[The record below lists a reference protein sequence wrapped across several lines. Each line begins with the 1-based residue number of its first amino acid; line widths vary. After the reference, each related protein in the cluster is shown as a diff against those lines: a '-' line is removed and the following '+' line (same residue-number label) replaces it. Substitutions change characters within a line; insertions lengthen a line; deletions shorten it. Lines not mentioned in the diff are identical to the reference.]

1 MRSVKNMW
9 TRLRKHLVLYPFLFA
24 IFPILTLYTNN
35 IQEVAFDAVVR
46 SLVFS
51 LIGTVVLLSLC
62 FLLLRDLTKAGAI
75 TTFILVLFFTYGHV
89 YMFLKDNLGLDASI
103 VRHRY
108 LVIIYAGIFVLGTLI
123 IYRTMKTSSQ
133 ISKGLNL
140 LGVAILVFPMIQIIN
155 YNSKV
160 SQDIEIAAYLIPNS
174 DSLTVQS
181 EDDLPDI
188 YYMILDTYT
197 RADAMEKELG
207 YDNSEFLERM
217 EQMGFYIAEC
227 SRSNYANT
235 GESLAAS
242 LNMNY
247 VSDLKQSL
255 IQQGLGDNDLWLLI
269 RHSLVRELLEGIGYK
284 TVAFDTGYE
293 WSRLKDAD
301 IYLTPDSAPTQAQ
314 FIEPFELMQFETTAG
329 LLLTDYWIKSSVS
342 HRQVIFQEVNSVRF
356 IHGDFIRREL
366 FLLDTLP
373 AVASYPGPKFV
384 FAHILIPHVPRVF
397 GPEGQILT
405 DPGYYSGE
413 LAGAIDSEYDL
424 RGYLNEIQFINSE
437 ILKIS
442 EEIISRSK
450 TPPIIIIQGDT
461 GKSGQN
467 IFEILN
473 LYYTRGETNNALY
486 PSISPVNTF
495 RAILNS
501 YFGAE
506 FDFLPD
512 ESWINGDLIFERWAA
527 CKES

>member
-9 TRLRKHLVLYPFLFA
+9 TRIRKHLVLYPFLFA

-235 GESLAAS
+235 GEST
-242 LNMNY
+242 MF
-247 VSDLKQSL
+247 L
-255 IQQGLGDNDLWLLI
+255 ISN
-269 RHSLVRELLEGIGYK
+269 
-284 TVAFDTGYE
+284 
-293 WSRLKDAD
+293 
-301 IYLTPDSAPTQAQ
+301 
-314 FIEPFELMQFETTAG
+314 
-329 LLLTDYWIKSSVS
+329 
-342 HRQVIFQEVNSVRF
+342 
-356 IHGDFIRREL
+356 
-366 FLLDTLP
+366 
-373 AVASYPGPKFV
+373 
-384 FAHILIPHVPRVF
+384 
-397 GPEGQILT
+397 
-405 DPGYYSGE
+405 
-413 LAGAIDSEYDL
+413 GA
-424 RGYLNEIQFINSE
+424 
-437 ILKIS
+437 
-442 EEIISRSK
+442 
-450 TPPIIIIQGDT
+450 
-461 GKSGQN
+461 
-467 IFEILN
+467 
-473 LYYTRGETNNALY
+473 
-486 PSISPVNTF
+486 
-495 RAILNS
+495 
-501 YFGAE
+501 
-506 FDFLPD
+506 
-512 ESWINGDLIFERWAA
+512 
-527 CKES
+527 